1 MKKIA
6 IGLLVTF
13 LATGIAFAQVDRS
26 KLPASGPAPEIKI
39 SEAETFTLANGLK
52 VFVVK
57 NTKLPRVSFT
67 LVLERDPILEG
78 DKAGLSTF
86 IGEMMMGGTK
96 NRTKDQLDQEIDFIG
111 ASLNASATSVS
122 ASSLK
127 KHQGK
132 VLDLMADVL
141 FNPVFP
147 QPELDK
153 LKKQSLTGLATTK
166 DDPNAISS
174 RLSRAVLYG
183 KNHPYGE
190 SQTEQTTKNIT
201 LEDVKAYYAT
211 YFKPNI
217 AYLAIVGDMDKAEA
231 QKVVN
236 QYFGAW
242 KKGTVPT
249 AKYPMPVR
257 AAKQAVAL
265 VDRSAS
271 VQSVINVTQPVAMK
285 IGDADYISSRLL
297 NQILGGGSASR
308 LFMNL
313 REDKGF
319 TYGAYSSIDADKL
332 VGTIS
337 ASASVRSEV
346 TDSAVYEFVYEIK
359 NLVDKGVTQEEL
371 DKAKA
376 ELAGSFGRSLE
387 QPGTVANFALNTAR
401 YNLPKDYYATYLQ
414 KLNAYTVADINAT
427 AKRLIEPDK
436 FIITT
441 VGNGAEIKEK
451 LAQFGEVVEYDIMG
465 EPAKKLVAEAD
476 MTAEKV
482 LENYLNAIGGA
493 AQVAAIKTAK
503 ISMDANVMGTAL
515 TIAFVYDSQNGRYG
529 QKWSIAGNVMQKTM
543 LANGKGSMSAQGN
556 VLEMDPAQLAEAQ
569 LNSYLFP
576 EAVYKDNGYSVTL
589 DGLKDVEGKPAYKV
603 VITTASGSKLT
614 NYYAQDS
621 GLKVKYENPS
631 FGDTYFNDYQ
641 AKNGVL
647 LPMSWTIKSP
657 QIPVPLE
664 AKVTSLELNVPVTD
678 GDIN

>member
-1 MKKIA
+1 MKKFALGI
-6 IGLLVTF
+6 LVML
-13 LATGIAFAQVDRS
+13 LATGITFAQVDRS

-39 SEAETFTLANGLK
+39 GEAETFTLANGLK

-67 LVLERDPILEG
+67 LVFDRDPILEG
-78 DKAGLSTF
+78 DKAGLTTF
-86 IGEMMMGGTK
+86 IGDMMMGGTK

-111 ASLNASATSVS
+111 ASLSASATSVS
-122 ASSLK
+122 VSSLK

-132 VLDLMADVL
+132 VLELMADVL

-147 QPELDK
+147 EAELEK

-166 DDPNAISS
+166 DDPQAISS

-201 LEDVKAYYAT
+201 LDDVKTYYQT

-217 AYLAIVGDMDKAEA
+217 AYLAIVGDIEKAEA
-231 QKVVN
+231 QRVVN

-242 KKGTVPT
+242 KKGVVPT
-249 AKYPMPVR
+249 FTYPMPVR

-265 VDRSAS
+265 VDRSSS
-271 VQSVINVTQPVAMK
+271 VQSVIDVTQPVAMK

-319 TYGAYSSIDADKL
+319 TYGAYSSIEADKL
-332 VGTIS
+332 VGNIS

-359 NLVDKGVTQEEL
+359 NLVEKGVTQEEL

-387 QPGTVANFALNTAR
+387 QPGTVATFALNTAR

-465 EPAKKLVAEAD
+465 EPAKQLVAEAD

-493 AQVAAIKTAK
+493 TQVAAIQTAK

-529 QKWSIAGNVMQKTM
+529 QKLSIAGNVMQKTT
-543 LANGKGSMSAQGN
+543 LANGKGSMSVQGN
-556 VLEMDPAQLAEAQ
+556 TMEMTPAQLAEAQ

-576 EAVYKDNGYSVTL
+576 EAVYKANGYTATL
-589 DGLKDVEGKPAYKV
+589 DGLKDVDGKPAYRV
-603 VITTASGSKLT
+603 VIATASGAKLT

-621 GLKVKYENPS
+621 GLKIKYENPAS
-631 FGDTYFNDYQ
+631 GDTYYGDY
-641 AKNGVL
+641 KPMNGVL

-664 AKVTSLELNVPVTD
+664 AKVTSLQVNVPVTD

>member
-1 MKKIA
+1 
-6 IGLLVTF
+6 
-13 LATGIAFAQVDRS
+13 
-26 KLPASGPAPEIKI
+26 LPASGPAPEIKI
-39 SEAETFTLANGLK
+39 GEAETFTLANGLK

-67 LVLERDPILEG
+67 LVFERDPILEG
-78 DKAGLSTF
+78 DKAGLTTF
-86 IGEMMMGGTK
+86 IGDMMMGGTK

-111 ASLNASATSVS
+111 ASLSASATSVS
-122 ASSLK
+122 VSSLK

-132 VLDLMADVL
+132 VLELMADVL

-166 DDPNAISS
+166 DDPQAISS

-201 LEDVKAYYAT
+201 LDDVKAYYQT

-217 AYLAIVGDMDKAEA
+217 AYLAIVGDIDKAEA
-231 QKVVN
+231 QRVVN

-242 KKGTVPT
+242 KKGEVPT
-249 AKYPMPVR
+249 YKYPMPVR

-265 VDRSAS
+265 VDRSSS
-271 VQSVINVTQPVAMK
+271 VQSVIDVTQPVAMK

-346 TDSAVYEFVYEIK
+346 TDSEVYEFVYEIK
-359 NLVDKGVTQEEL
+359 NLVEKGVTQEEL

-414 KLNAYTVADINAT
+414 KLNSYTVADINAT

-515 TIAFVYDSQNGRYG
+515 TIAFVYDSENGRYG
-529 QKWSIAGNVMQKTM
+529 QKLSIAGNVMQKTT

-576 EAVYKDNGYSVTL
+576 EAVYKANGYSVTL
-589 DGLKDVEGKPAYKV
+589 DGLKDVDGKPAYKV
-603 VITTASGSKLT
+603 VITNASGSKLT

-621 GLKVKYENPS
+621 GLKIKYENPS
-631 FGDTYFNDYQ
+631 FGDTYFGDYQ
-641 AKNGVL
+641 AMNGVL

-664 AKVTSLELNVPVTD
+664 AKVTSLQVNVPVTD

>member
-1 MKKIA
+1 MKKFVLGILVM
-6 IGLLVTF
+6 LLT
-13 LATGIAFAQVDRS
+13 TGITFAQVDRS

-39 SEAETFTLANGLK
+39 GEAESFTLANGLK

-67 LVLERDPILEG
+67 LVFDRDPILEG

-86 IGEMMMGGTK
+86 IGDMMMGGTK

-111 ASLNASATSVS
+111 ASLSASATSVS

-132 VLDLMADVL
+132 VLELMADVL

-147 QPELDK
+147 EAELEK

-166 DDPNAISS
+166 DDPQAISS

-201 LEDVKAYYAT
+201 LDDVKAYYQT

-217 AYLAIVGDMDKAEA
+217 AYLAIVGDIEKAEA
-231 QKVVN
+231 QRVVN

-242 KKGTVPT
+242 KKGVVPT
-249 AKYPMPVR
+249 FTYPMPVR

-265 VDRSAS
+265 VDRSSS
-271 VQSVINVTQPVAMK
+271 VQSVIDVTQPVAMK
-285 IGDADYISSRLL
+285 IGDPDYISSRLL

-319 TYGAYSSIDADKL
+319 TYGAYSSIEADKL
-332 VGTIS
+332 VGNIS

-359 NLVDKGVTQEEL
+359 NLVEKGVTQEEL

-376 ELAGSFGRSLE
+376 ELAGGFGRSLE
-387 QPGTVANFALNTAR
+387 QPGTVATFALNTAR

-465 EPAKKLVAEAD
+465 EPAKQLVAEAN

-482 LENYLNAIGGA
+482 LENYLTAIGGA
-493 AQVAAIKTAK
+493 DKVAAIQTAK

-529 QKWSIAGNVMQKTM
+529 QKLSIAGNVMQKTT
-543 LANGKGSMSAQGN
+543 LANGKGSMSVQGN
-556 VLEMDPAQLAEAQ
+556 SMEMSPAQLAEAQ

-576 EAVYKDNGYSVTL
+576 EAVYKANGYTATL
-589 DGLKDVEGKPAYKV
+589 DGLKDVDGKPAYKV
-603 VITTASGSKLT
+603 VIATASGAKLI

-621 GLKVKYENPS
+621 GLKIKYENPAS
-631 FGDTYFNDYQ
+631 GDTFYGDYQ
-641 AKNGVL
+641 PMNGVL

-664 AKVTSLELNVPVTD
+664 AKVTSLQVNVPVTD

>member
-1 MKKIA
+1 MKKFALGI
-6 IGLLVTF
+6 LVML
-13 LATGIAFAQVDRS
+13 LATGITFAQVDRS

-39 SEAETFTLANGLK
+39 GEAETFTLANGLK

-67 LVLERDPILEG
+67 LVFERDPILEG
-78 DKAGLSTF
+78 DKAGLTTF
-86 IGEMMMGGTK
+86 IGDMMMGGTK

-111 ASLNASATSVS
+111 ASLSASATSVS
-122 ASSLK
+122 VSSLK

-132 VLDLMADVL
+132 VLELMADVL

-166 DDPNAISS
+166 DDPQAISS

-201 LEDVKAYYAT
+201 LDDVKAYYQT

-217 AYLAIVGDMDKAEA
+217 AYLAIVGDIEKAEA
-231 QKVVN
+231 QRVVN
-236 QYFGAW
+236 QYFGTW
-242 KKGTVPT
+242 KKGVVPT
-249 AKYPMPVR
+249 FTYPMPVR

-265 VDRSAS
+265 VDRSSS
-271 VQSVINVTQPVAMK
+271 VQSVIDVTQPVAMK
-285 IGDADYISSRLL
+285 IGDPDYISSRLL

-401 YNLPKDYYATYLQ
+401 YNLPKDYYATYLK

-515 TIAFVYDSQNGRYG
+515 TIAFVYDSENGRYG
-529 QKWSIAGNVMQKTM
+529 QKLSIAGNVMQKTT

-576 EAVYKDNGYSVTL
+576 EAVYKANGYSVTL
-589 DGLKDVEGKPAYKV
+589 DGLKDVDGKPAYKV
-603 VITTASGSKLT
+603 VITNASGSKLT

-621 GLKVKYENPS
+621 GLKIKYENPS
-631 FGDTYFNDYQ
+631 FGDTYFGDYQ
-641 AKNGVL
+641 AMNGVL

-664 AKVTSLELNVPVTD
+664 AKVTSLQVNVPVTD